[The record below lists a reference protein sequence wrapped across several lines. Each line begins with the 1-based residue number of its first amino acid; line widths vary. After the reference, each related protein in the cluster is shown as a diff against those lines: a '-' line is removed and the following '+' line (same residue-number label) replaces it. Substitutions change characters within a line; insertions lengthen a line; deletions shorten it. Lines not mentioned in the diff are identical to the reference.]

1 MSGEIITTG
10 DHGELDFPQEPSV
23 RLRDLEFTDLY
34 MSVNGQVLI
43 RGVDDAEGP
52 LTEVPDDVI
61 MDIDHLHM
69 AVLAEGQKNRKEFF
83 LDFDEVRY
91 RVSKI
96 QSIDGDWFTLRKS
109 KTKIP
114 RLKELGGFPPP
125 IMKHLAWLGGRSG
138 LILLAGAT
146 GQGKTTTACTLLRE
160 YLLAFGDIAIT
171 IEDPP
176 ELMMNGA
183 HGNFG
188 RCFQLRLE
196 EGETFGSALVSAM
209 RYTPRYIFL
218 GELRKSSDAS
228 QALRAAISGHLVIST
243 IHAGSI
249 EEAINSMIKLT
260 SAGEESVEFSRDLLA
275 NGLAGVIHQKLVKTK
290 GSGNSSRKRLL
301 MKSLFFGEDN
311 GIRSLI
317 RDGNVNQL
325 GTFIEQQQSRV
336 KNGMTPLDLPGSE
349 RR

>member
-1 MSGEIITTG
+1 MSGDITTTG
-10 DHGELDFPQEPSV
+10 AGEVDIFSNDGRV

-34 MSVNGQVLI
+34 ISTTGQVLI
-43 RGVDDAEGP
+43 RGVDDADGP
-52 LTEVPDDVI
+52 LTDVPEEAVSDLDD
-61 MDIDHLHM
+61 LQL
-69 AVLAEGQKNRKEFF
+69 AVMAEGQKNKKEFF

-91 RVSKI
+91 RVSRI
-96 QSIDGDWFTLRKS
+96 RSLDGDWFTLRKS
-109 KTKIP
+109 KSKIP

-125 IMKHLAWLGGRSG
+125 IMRHLAWLGSRSG

-176 ELMMNGA
+176 ELMMNGP

-196 EGETFGSALVSAM
+196 DGETFGSALVSAM

-249 EEAINSMIKLT
+249 EEALNSMIKLT
-260 SAGEESVEFSRDLLA
+260 SAGEESVDFSRDLLA
-275 NGLAGVIHQKLVKTK
+275 NGIAGVIHQKLVKLK
-290 GSGNSSRKRLL
+290 GQGNRKQLNV
-301 MKSLFFGEDN
+301 KTLFFGEDN
-311 GIRSLI
+311 GIRSLV
-317 RDGNVNQL
+317 RDGNVNQI
-325 GTFIEQQQSRV
+325 GTFIEQQHSRV
-336 KNGMTPLDLPGSE
+336 LNGKTPLDIQPK

>member
-1 MSGEIITTG
+1 MSDHLIIADNGGEA
-10 DHGELDFPQEPSV
+10 DFPAEAGV

-34 MSVNGQVLI
+34 MSHTGQVLI

-52 LTEVPDDVI
+52 LTEVPDDVVV
-61 MDIDHLHM
+61 DIDRLQM
-69 AVLAEGQKNRKEFF
+69 AVFAEGQKNRKEFF

-91 RVSKI
+91 RVSRI
-96 QSIDGDWFTLRKS
+96 QSLDGDWFTLRKS
-109 KTKIP
+109 KTRIP

-176 ELMMNGA
+176 ELMMNGP

-188 RCFQLRLE
+188 RCFQLRLDE
-196 EGETFGSALVSAM
+196 NETFGSALVSAM

-260 SAGEESVEFSRDLLA
+260 SAGEESVDFSRDLLA
-275 NGLAGVIHQKLVKTK
+275 NGLAGVIHQKLTKVK
-290 GSGNSSRKRLL
+290 GGGNRKRLQV
-301 MKSLFFGEDN
+301 KTLFFGEDN
-311 GIRSLI
+311 GIRSLV
-317 RDGNVNQL
+317 REGHVNQI

-336 KNGMTPLDLPGSE
+336 INGKTPLDIQPQ

>member
-1 MSGEIITTG
+1 MSGEITTG
-10 DHGELDFPQEPSV
+10 GGNGGDIDLFEGDGRV

-34 MSVNGQVLI
+34 ISQTGQVLI
-43 RGVDDAEGP
+43 RGVDDADGP
-52 LTEVPDDVI
+52 LTDVPEDALSDL
-61 MDIDHLHM
+61 DGLQL
-69 AVLAEGQKNRKEFF
+69 AVMAEGQKDRKEFF

-91 RVSKI
+91 RVSRI
-96 QSIDGDWFTLRKS
+96 RSLDGDWYTLRKS

-114 RLKELGGFPPP
+114 RLKDLGGFPQP
-125 IMKHLAWLGGRSG
+125 IMRHLAWLGSRSG

-160 YLLAFGDIAIT
+160 YLMAFGDIAIT

-218 GELRKSSDAS
+218 GELRKASDAS

-249 EEAINSMIKLT
+249 EEALNSMIKLT
-260 SAGEESVEFSRDLLA
+260 SAGEESVDFSRDLLA
-275 NGLAGVIHQKLVKTK
+275 NGIAGVIHQKLVKLK
-290 GSGNSSRKRLL
+290 GQGNRKRLQVRT
-301 MKSLFFGEDN
+301 LFFGEDN
-311 GIRSLI
+311 GIRSLV
-317 RDGNVNQL
+317 RDGQINQL

-336 KNGMTPLDLPGSE
+336 LNGHAPIDIQP
-349 RR
+349 RRR

>member
-1 MSGEIITTG
+1 MAGDIISGGRQGTEVALADGTA
-10 DHGELDFPQEPSV
+10 P

-34 MSVNGQVLI
+34 ISQTGQVLI

-52 LTEVPDDVI
+52 LTDVPEDVVADLDD
-61 MDIDHLHM
+61 LQL
-69 AVLAEGQKNRKEFF
+69 AVMAEGQKKNRKEFF

-91 RVSKI
+91 RVSRI
-96 QSIDGDWFTLRKS
+96 QSLDGDWFTLRKS
-109 KTKIP
+109 KTRIP
-114 RLKELGGFPPP
+114 RLKELGGFPIPV
-125 IMKHLAWLGGRSG
+125 MKHLAWLGSRSG

-160 YLLAFGDIAIT
+160 YLLHFGDIAIT

-176 ELMMNGA
+176 ELMMNGP

-188 RCFQLRLE
+188 RCFQLRLDD
-196 EGETFGSALVSAM
+196 GETFGSALVSAM

-218 GELRKSSDAS
+218 GELRKSADAS

-249 EEAINSMIKLT
+249 EEAINSMVKLT

-275 NGLAGVIHQKLVKTK
+275 NGLAGVIHQKLLKVKGGRNRRQLVLKT
-290 GSGNSSRKRLL
+290 
-301 MKSLFFGEDN
+301 LFFGEDN
-311 GIRSLI
+311 GIRSLV

-325 GTFIEQQQSRV
+325 GTFIEQQASRV
-336 KNGMTPLDLPGSE
+336 KNGRPPLDIQPQ